1 MPKTVKMP
9 TLEEIKSAYT
19 GSGARAAS
27 AYVKAIDGVTDFMG
41 KATSDTAEANYS
53 AGVTRAAANKLRAK
67 GLAEKTTNESWKSD
81 AKTKGGGII
90 GTRIS
95 GAGDKQSKGFAPY
108 QAALQG
114 LALSDKVPGD
124 PIGNL
129 TRNAGK
135 VVATLYNVKA
145 TKQGVPTVTPPG

>member
-1 MPKTVKMP
+1 MPKTIKMP
-9 TLEEIKSAYT
+9 SLEEIKTAYT
-19 GSGARAAS
+19 GSGSRAAA
-27 AYVKAIDGVTDFMG
+27 AYTKAIDGVTDFVG
-41 KATSDTAEANYS
+41 RATSDAAEAAYS

-67 GLAEKTTNESWKSD
+67 GISGKVTNESWKSD
-81 AKTKGGGII
+81 AKTKGGAII

-95 GAGDKQSKGFAPY
+95 GAGEKQSKGFEPFRT
-108 QAALQG
+108 ALEG
-114 LALSDKVPGD
+114 LSLSDKVPGD

>member
-9 TLEEIKSAYT
+9 TAEEIKTAYT
-19 GSGARAAS
+19 GSGSRAAA
-27 AYVKAIDGVTDFMG
+27 AYTKAIDTVTDFVG
-41 KATSDTAEANYS
+41 RATSDAAEAAYS
-53 AGVTRAAANKLRAK
+53 AGVTRAAVNKLRAK
-67 GLAEKTTNESWKSD
+67 GITAKVTNESWKTD
-81 AKTKGGGII
+81 AKTKGGAII

-95 GAGDKQSKGFAPY
+95 GAGEKQKTGFEPY
-108 QAALQG
+108 RAALEG